1 MIIFTRAQVLQLF
14 ATVTTTLTTHNNKA
28 LFMSPLD
35 ENPSPDKL
43 IKLPAPIMNPT
54 TEYHEPPKGFEVSY
68 YDSNPTVFGRILDGT
83 LPCRVIDETDELLTF
98 HDRTPRAPLHALVIP
113 KRFIPSIIDLDPTMA
128 EGRDLDLI
136 LDMKRIALQT
146 IQKEQPLAYET
157 DDFKLCFHVPPFIS
171 VPHLHLHV
179 LAPVSEM
186 QWQYRNLKYLEGTRW
201 CMGVD
206 QVIEFLEDGDYIR
219 PGIC

>member
-1 MIIFTRAQVLQLF
+1 MIITRERVLKLF
-14 ATVTTTLTTHNNKA
+14 GSVITTLTVHNDKA
-28 LFMSPLD
+28 LFMSSLD
-35 ENPSPDKL
+35 ENPSSEKPT
-43 IKLPAPIMNPT
+43 LPSQIMNPT
-54 TEYHEPPKGFEVSY
+54 VEYHEPPKGLD

-113 KRFIPSIIDLDPTMA
+113 KRFIPSIIDLDPTAA
-128 EGRDLDLI
+128 EGRDLDLV

-146 IQKEQPLAYET
+146 IQMEHPLAYEK

-179 LAPVSEM
+179 LAPASEM

-206 QVIEFLEDGDYIR
+206 QVIELLEDGEYIR